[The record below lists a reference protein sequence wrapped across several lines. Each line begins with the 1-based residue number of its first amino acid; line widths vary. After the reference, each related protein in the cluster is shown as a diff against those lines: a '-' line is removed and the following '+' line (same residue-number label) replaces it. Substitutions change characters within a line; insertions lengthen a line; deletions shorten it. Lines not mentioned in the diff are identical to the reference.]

1 MDQQEQGNAIVQRR
15 PSGLL
20 TAARVLAGV
29 LATVAGTAWAQTP
42 PPAPGLESLSA
53 SAEIR
58 AQVRPRHHAVLSA
71 EMGGKIVEL
80 PFRDGEAF
88 RRGDRLIVFDCAA
101 QRARRDQAAA
111 AAQAA
116 ARRREVSGKLEQLNS
131 ISMLELATAESAEA
145 EAKAELALAD
155 VMVRRCVIAAPYDGR
170 MAGVEVQRYAF
181 AAEGAPLIAIYDV
194 GAFDVEMIVPSAW
207 FAWLKPGHAF
217 RLKVDET
224 GGTYEAEVTRL
235 SGQVDPVSQSVRVYG
250 SIKGDVRALRPGM
263 SGSVALRPPGTGGT
277 P

>member
-1 MDQQEQGNAIVQRR
+1 MQRR
-15 PSGLL
+15 PSGLSIL
-20 TAARVLAGV
+20 IRVFTGALAMAAGPVLA
-29 LATVAGTAWAQTP
+29 QTS
-42 PPAPGLESLSA
+42 PPAPGLESLSTP
-53 SAEIR
+53 AEIR

-71 EMGGKIVEL
+71 EMGGKILEL

-116 ARRREVSGKLEQLNS
+116 ARRREVSGKLDQLNS

-170 MAGVEVQRYAF
+170 MAGVEAQRYAF
-181 AAEGAPLIAIYDV
+181 AAEGAPLVAIYDA

-207 FAWLKPGHAF
+207 IAWLKPGHAF

-224 GGTYEAEVTRL
+224 GGVHEAEVTRL

-250 SIKGDVRALRPGM
+250 RIKGDVMALRPGM
-263 SGSVALRPPGTGGT
+263 SGSVALRPPGAGGT